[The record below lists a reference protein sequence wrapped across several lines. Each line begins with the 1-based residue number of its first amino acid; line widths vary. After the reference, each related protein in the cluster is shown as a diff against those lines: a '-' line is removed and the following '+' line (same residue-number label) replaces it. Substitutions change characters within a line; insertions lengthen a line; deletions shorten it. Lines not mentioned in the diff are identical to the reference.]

1 MKKIKPYIHAIRL
14 RTLPL
19 ALSSVILGSFLA
31 VVDHHFSWQVIVFAI
46 LTTVFLQILSNLAND
61 YGDYTK
67 GTDKKDRIGPTRMV
81 TSGAISPKNMVNMIV
96 IVVLLALISGLFLIY
111 YGIRGHNI
119 KTTILFFI
127 IGIVAIISA
136 IKYTVGKNPYGYIGL
151 GDLFVFIFFGLVG
164 VIGTFYLHTGTFRIS
179 LLLPAISIGLL
190 CAGVL
195 NVNNMRDFQSDKQ
208 AGKRTLVVLLGNKKA
223 KVYHFLLISGA
234 FISTFIYSLLY
245 FRSIYQ
251 FLFML
256 SMPLFIQDV
265 KTVLS
270 NTQPIE
276 LNPELKKLA
285 LSTLLFSICFGVGL
299 IIGI

>member
-1 MKKIKPYIHAIRL
+1 MSNIKPYIHAIRL

-31 VVDHHFSWQVIVFAI
+31 VADRNFSWQVLIFAL

-67 GTDKKDRIGPTRMV
+67 GSDKKDRIGPARMV
-81 TSGAISPKNMVNMIV
+81 TSGAITPKNMINMIAV
-96 IVVLLALISGLFLIY
+96 AVLLALVSGSFLIFF
-111 YGIRGHNI
+111 GIRDYNI
-119 KTTILFFI
+119 KTIIVFFI
-127 IGIVAIISA
+127 TGIIAIISA
-136 IKYTVGKNPYGYIGL
+136 IKYTVGKKPYGYIGL

-195 NVNNMRDFQSDKQ
+195 NVNNMRDFQSDKN
-208 AGKRTLVVLLGNKKA
+208 AGKRTLVVLLGSRKA

-245 FRSIYQ
+245 FKSIYQ

-256 SMPLFIQDV
+256 SMPLFIQDI
-265 KTVLS
+265 KTVLL
-270 NTQPIE
+270 NTQPID

-285 LSTLLFSICFGVGL
+285 LSILLFTICFGVGL

>member
-31 VVDHHFSWQVIVFAI
+31 VADSHFSWQVLIFAL

-67 GTDKKDRIGPTRMV
+67 GTDKNNRIGPVRMV
-81 TSGAISPKNMVNMIV
+81 TSGAISPGSMIKMIIVTV
-96 IVVLLALISGLFLIY
+96 ILALISGSFLIF
-111 YGIRGHNI
+111 YGIRDQNV
-119 KTTILFFI
+119 KTIILFFVTGI
-127 IGIVAIISA
+127 IAIISA
-136 IKYTVGKNPYGYIGL
+136 IKYTVGKKPYGYIGL

-164 VIGTFYLHTGTFRIS
+164 VIGTFYLHTGTFRLS
-179 LLLPAISIGLL
+179 LLLPAVSIGLL
-190 CAGVL
+190 SAGVL
-195 NVNNMRDFQSDKQ
+195 NLNNMRDFQSDKQ
-208 AGKRTLVVLLGNKKA
+208 AGKRTLVVLLGSKKA

-234 FISTFIYSLLY
+234 FISTFIYSMLY
-245 FRSIYQ
+245 FQSIYQ

-265 KTVLS
+265 KTVLT

-285 LSTLLFSICFGVGL
+285 LSTLLFAISFGVGL